1 MKKKVMQRAWQL
13 AKQGVQ
19 QFGGKARE
27 YFAVSLQMAW
37 AEIKEESSMEIK
49 FDELIKKYSI
59 RIVGGNLGADKSIA
73 KHPEDVKML
82 KENKQAIINH
92 IKSKEEAKKQEYLA
106 YKASVEAIEGL
117 AEIETAMYS
126 WAEWNKKFRKSFD
139 GEYAVGGM
147 GIESPVYT
155 EDAINSLKAKYP
167 RATAFLK
174 AESWS
179 NASHYY
185 KSRLGEDAKHR
196 IAAGEDYKKVI
207 SEIET
212 KWEEYRAENID

>member
-1 MKKKVMQRAWQL
+1 MKKKVMQKAWEL
-13 AKQGVQ
+13 AKQGAV
-19 QFGGKARE
+19 QFGGNARE
-27 YFAVSLQMAW
+27 YFSESLRMAW
-37 AEIKEESSMEIK
+37 KKIKEESSMERK
-49 FDELIKKYSI
+49 FDELIKKYNI
-59 RIVGGNLGADKSIA
+59 RIVGENLGADKAIA
-73 KHPEDVKML
+73 KHPEDVKMI
-82 KENKQAIINH
+82 KDNKQAIIKH
-92 IKSKEEAKKQEYLA
+92 IKGKEEAKKQEYLA

-117 AEIETAMYS
+117 KEIETAMYS

-155 EDAINSLKAKYP
+155 EDVINSLKAKYP

>member
-13 AKQGVQ
+13 AKQGAK

-27 YFAVSLQMAW
+27 YFAVSLRMAW
-37 AEIKEESSMEIK
+37 AEIKEESSMERK
-49 FDELIKKYSI
+49 FDELIKKYNI
-59 RIVGGNLGADKSIA
+59 RIVGENLGADKAIA
-73 KHPEDVKML
+73 KHPEDVRLL

-92 IKSKEEAKKQEYLA
+92 IKSKAEAKKQEYLA

-117 AEIETAMYS
+117 KEIETAMYS
-126 WAEWNKKFRKSFD
+126 WSEWNRRFRKSFD
-139 GEYAVGGM
+139 GEYAAGGM
-147 GIESPVYT
+147 EIESPTYT
-155 EDAINSLKAKYP
+155 EAVIKSLKEKYP